1 MRRYVVRN
9 HRSGATEKHCATL
22 GEALAAVIKL
32 IDEGPDGDVID
43 TQGSGEIVVK
53 NFDLREAEAYLRR
66 SLGSEEFDQPQP
78 LKTVLEGV
86 RKKLKKEKKTYH
98 WDFSNSDIR

>member
-9 HRSGATEKHCATL
+9 HRSGTTERHCATL
-22 GEALAAVIKL
+22 GEALAAAIKL

-43 TQGSGEIVVK
+43 TQGSGEILVT

-66 SLGSEEFDQPQP
+66 SLGSDEFDQAKP
-78 LKTVLEGV
+78 LKVVLEGV

-98 WDFSNSDIR
+98 WDFGSSDIR

>member
-9 HRSGATEKHCATL
+9 HRSGTTERHCATL
-22 GEALAAVIKL
+22 GEALAAAIKL
-32 IDEGPDGDVID
+32 IEEGPDGDVVD
-43 TQGSGEIVVK
+43 TQGSGEILVN

-66 SLGSEEFDQPQP
+66 SLGSDEFDKPQT
-78 LKTVLEGV
+78 LKTLLDGI
-86 RKKLKKEKKTYH
+86 RKKHKKEKKSYH